1 MKKYFYAIA
10 VLSAAIP
17 LFGKIEMP
25 KVFSDNM
32 VLQRNADA
40 KIWGTSEPNAT
51 VEVQFKGQKKSAKA
65 DGKGNWSLRLDKMP
79 ADKTPNKMTVFENGK
94 ADKTIENILVGEVWV
109 LGGQSNMEWSL
120 RATTDAKAAIK
131 RADSNKNIRY
141 FKQDGQAYARTPQ
154 KDSPEGS
161 QWQCCSSKTAVGWSA
176 VGYYFAEKVAEK
188 LDVPVGL
195 LYTALGA
202 TQMIMWVEESAVEKN
217 PQMKAHW
224 ERFKKE
230 LAAYDE
236 AAYQKELAKWNAEKA
251 EYDKQN
257 AILKKQGKPLK
268 WFPWDRRRPP
278 SRVSPKAAFFTPVFN
293 YNAKVAPLR
302 GYTVRGTLWY
312 QGEGDAGSESVEK
325 FESQMKLVISEWR
338 KYFDNPEMPFIMAQL
353 SSFADKSNWAYAREA
368 QLKTA
373 NDVPHVF
380 TIPTLDRGMEKD
392 IHPKD
397 KTTVGVRMANM
408 ALSQVYGEKCVK
420 PFAPQFKSAEYDGDT
435 ATVRIETNG
444 VPVSLKGEA
453 KGFEVRSNGKW
464 GEASATL
471 GGCKLSVKSKDGSK
485 IDGVRYLWE
494 SCPLDEICIY
504 NADGLPLFPFSNDK

>member
-1 MKKYFYAIA
+1 MKKYLYAIA

-51 VEVQFKGQKKSAKA
+51 VEVQFKEQKKSTKA
-65 DGKGNWSLRLDKMP
+65 DDKGNWNVRLDKMP

-109 LGGQSNMEWSL
+109 LGGQSNMGWTVSGSTGAKEAL
-120 RATTDAKAAIK
+120 ERAAA
-131 RADSNKNIRY
+131 NKNIRY
-141 FKQDGQAYARTPQ
+141 FWQPSSAMAKNPR
-154 KDSPEGS
+154 KDSPNDAHWETG
-161 QWQCCSSKTAVGWSA
+161 KNAGRWSG
-176 VGYYFAEKVAEK
+176 VGYFFAEKINEK
-188 LDVPVGL
+188 LGVPVGL
-195 LYTALGA
+195 VFAAQGA
-202 TQMIMWVEESAVEKN
+202 TEMSCWVEKSAALKN
-217 PQMKAHW
+217 PAMKKIW
-224 ERFKKE
+224 EDFQKE
-230 LAAYDE
+230 AANYDE
-236 AAYQKELAKWNAEKA
+236 AAYQKACADYKKFVADLAAENAQRKAKGLKEK
-251 EYDKQN
+251 KM
-257 AILKKQGKPLK
+257 
-268 WFPWDRRRPP
+268 PWDKKEPNKISPRPDF
-278 SRVSPKAAFFTPVFN
+278 RSPVYK
-293 YNAKVAPLR
+293 YNAMVSPLR
-302 GYTVRGTLWY
+302 GYTVRGAIWY
-312 QGEGDAGSESVEK
+312 QGESDTKEPNVTH
-325 FESQMKLVISEWR
+325 FESQMKLVVSEWR

-408 ALSQVYGEKCVK
+408 ALSQVYGKKCVK

-435 ATVRIETNG
+435 ATVCIETNG
-444 VPVSLKGEA
+444 VPVSIKGEA

-464 GEASATL
+464 GKASAEL
-471 GGCKLSVKSKDGSK
+471 KGCKLSVKSKDGSK
-485 IDGVRYLWE
+485 IDGVRYLWK
-494 SCPLDEICIY
+494 SCPLGEICVY
-504 NADGLPLFPFSNDK
+504 NANGLPLFPFSDGK